1 MDDKI
6 VSMREIQRNY
16 RELIDRA
23 RKTKQPIYL
32 GARLQKEAVLLD
44 VEVYENLKKKAQG
57 KKITWPEMKARLDW
71 IRKGGRQDVNLAQFI
86 HDDRQRH

>member
-1 MDDKI
+1 
-6 VSMREIQRNY
+6 MREMQRNY
-16 RELIDRA
+16 RELFDRA
-23 RKTKQPIYL
+23 RKTKQAVYL
-32 GARLQKEAVLLD
+32 GARLKPEVVLLD
-44 VEVYENLKKKAQG
+44 VGVFEDMQKKIQG